1 MRRLAADVAWSV
13 VVCVFVCCTRPR
25 NLQKR
30 LNRSTSCRSGRGL
43 GWDHVLG
50 GGPDTQFRGLFPPL
64 KCRNEISHGL
74 RKQQTPQQSLVHRR
88 QRSAA
93 DDRLP
98 VASELWGQGGYIVPT
113 PSSGL
118 VPPAPPSQR
127 CGLCQNFKQTILTT
141 RLYKVRTNL
150 YPPLTTRSSAIAER
164 PRDASCQLKS
174 CQLPRNSAETTY
186 TTSPDQIDGMKLE
199 I

>member
-1 MRRLAADVAWSV
+1 MFGLGLNYGCSASVVTELSRGVCASDAIAVSHACVSQDPTAPCKCSDYQAASHARRATMRRLAADVAWSV

-74 RKQQTPQQSLVHRR
+74 RKQQTPQQSLVRSK

-93 DDRLP
+93 NERLP
-98 VASELWGQGGYIVPT
+98 VASELWGQGGYIVPP

-118 VPPAPPSQR
+118 VPPAPS
-127 CGLCQNFKQTILTT
+127 KSKM
-141 RLYKVRTNL
+141 RLMSKF
-150 YPPLTTRSSAIAER
+150 
-164 PRDASCQLKS
+164 
-174 CQLPRNSAETTY
+174 
-186 TTSPDQIDGMKLE
+186 
-199 I
+199 

>member
-50 GGPDTQFRGLFPPL
+50 TGPDTPGKGQFRGLFPPL

-74 RKQQTPQQSLVHRR
+74 RKQQTPQQSLVRR
-88 QRSAA
+88 KQRSAA
-93 DDRLP
+93 NERLP
-98 VASELWGQGGYIVPT
+98 VASELWGQGVYCT
-113 PSSGL
+113 PQVQDL
-118 VPPAPPSQR
+118 YPLHLPSQR
-127 CGLCQNFKQTILTT
+127 CGLRQNFKQTILTT

-150 YPPLTTRSSAIAER
+150 YPH
-164 PRDASCQLKS
+164 
-174 CQLPRNSAETTY
+174 
-186 TTSPDQIDGMKLE
+186 
-199 I
+199 